1 MSRFWRTGAVLALGF
16 LACDN
21 PAGPSPPGTGGLALR
36 ILPAAGG
43 GVPFDSGYVIVH
55 GPGPTDTT
63 VKATPGGRVTV
74 NNLKPGPYT
83 VGLEGFAGGGVS
95 SFQQLS
101 VTIVVGQTATPTVSL
116 QPFGT
121 VIDSMPSYTT
131 SGQKFAVVFSK
142 VTIAANYVV
151 QKDSFATF
159 ATTHDTTVSDTSVQI
174 AIPPTGP
181 YYVRVAAVDP
191 YGKRSTP
198 SAARQITTFTQ
209 VVVTPSSVDSLIGTG
224 DTVRFTAS
232 GKDPKGNAISGITFA
247 WTSSNAAAATVNS
260 STGLVTAV
268 ANGTSTITATGPA
281 SKTGTATFKSASVAP
296 SLVTTLNYNVSS
308 NASNHPMSAASNG
321 SFYYTISDGGAPSTI
336 RRYTLAGVFLDST
349 LVQLD
354 ARALL
359 YSPVNGN
366 FYVKIFGFDW
376 YRVNVSTGDTAHVFT
391 GSFAFQQSSPGISAD
406 GGVIYEHESDTVR
419 VLDFVSGKQTA
430 QFNSGFQTGAFPSN
444 EAIAADGSH
453 LFTWDGTTV
462 YMYDVKARFITSF
475 TVPNGNYGFSLSFA
489 NGLLW
494 TTTDI
499 ASGTG
504 TWYGYRLVKQ

>member
-151 QKDSFATF
+151 QKDSCERHERTNRDSSHRAVLRAGGGRRPVREAEHSERGT
-159 ATTHDTTVSDTSVQI
+159 ADHDVH
-174 AIPPTGP
+174 
-181 YYVRVAAVDP
+181 
-191 YGKRSTP
+191 
-198 SAARQITTFTQ
+198 
-209 VVVTPSSVDSLIGTG
+209 
-224 DTVRFTAS
+224 AS
-232 GKDPKGNAISGITFA
+232 GG
-247 WTSSNAAAATVNS
+247 
-260 STGLVTAV
+260 
-268 ANGTSTITATGPA
+268 
-281 SKTGTATFKSASVAP
+281 
-296 SLVTTLNYNVSS
+296 
-308 NASNHPMSAASNG
+308 H
-321 SFYYTISDGGAPSTI
+321 
-336 RRYTLAGVFLDST
+336 
-349 LVQLD
+349 
-354 ARALL
+354 
-359 YSPVNGN
+359 
-366 FYVKIFGFDW
+366 
-376 YRVNVSTGDTAHVFT
+376 
-391 GSFAFQQSSPGISAD
+391 
-406 GGVIYEHESDTVR
+406 
-419 VLDFVSGKQTA
+419 A
-430 QFNSGFQTGAFPSN
+430 Q
-444 EAIAADGSH
+444 
-453 LFTWDGTTV
+453 
-462 YMYDVKARFITSF
+462 
-475 TVPNGNYGFSLSFA
+475 
-489 NGLLW
+489 
-494 TTTDI
+494 
-499 ASGTG
+499 
-504 TWYGYRLVKQ
+504 